1 MRCMRCG
8 KNLSDIDESF
18 LGGTYCRECICK
30 NGCITNTKDFIE
42 TKFYVFIRINNTDK
56 FICMYSNEY
65 YDMIYQHIFQLEFHY
80 DESSNKVI
88 LTENIPLANVIYCIR
103 NGLKPIEAYN
113 INTELIGADPLD
125 LRAMIRII

>member
-56 FICMYSNEY
+56 FICMFTNEY
-65 YDMIYQHIFQLEFHY
+65 YDMIYQHVFNLEFYY
-80 DESSNKVI
+80 DTEANKVMAGDI
-88 LTENIPLANVIYCIR
+88 SLSNIIYSIR

-113 INTELIGADPLD
+113 INTELVGADPLD